1 MNWPLTRLG
10 DLSPLE
16 IGRTPR
22 RADSKM
28 WDPSRETDN
37 AWATI
42 ADLSAAEHF
51 EICETKEHISD
62 LGASSGKLVPKGTL
76 LMSFKLSIGKLAYAG
91 RPLFTNEAIVALH
104 LPDDSPVSQRFLFHY
119 LSSVD
124 WEEEARGNEKVKG
137 ATLNKAK
144 LKELMIPTPSVTDQE
159 RIVTLLDE
167 ATAAVTEL
175 EAVYSQ
181 TASKLDDLRASA
193 LAAAMASGEWPRLAL
208 KDVCT
213 VDWGNTSLTK
223 SAYVD
228 GGEHLAVSAA
238 GPDGRIDHFE
248 HDAFTPVLS
257 AIGAQCGRM
266 FMPSEPFTAI
276 KNTMTLTAIP
286 GKVDRWFLFYLLESV
301 ELPRRGAAQPFL
313 SKGDVQAFEVAV
325 PQLTDQERI
334 VAQLDEV
341 SVAAEEALELAGAR
355 LEAAQSLR
363 QSVLG
368 AAFRGEF

>member
-1 MNWPLTRLG
+1 
-10 DLSPLE
+10 
-16 IGRTPR
+16 
-22 RADSKM
+22 M

-104 LPDDSPVSQRFLFHY
+104 LPEDSPVSQRFLFHY
-119 LSSVD
+119 LSAID
-124 WEEEARGNEKVKG
+124 WEQEARGNEKVKG

-159 RIVTLLDE
+159 RIVALLDE
-167 ATAAVTEL
+167 ATAAVAEL

-193 LAAAMASGEWPRLAL
+193 LAAAMESDDSLSVPLGDLVAL
-208 KDVCT
+208 KGGFAYKSK
-213 VDWGNTSLTK
+213 DWEQSGVPVIKIANVRDGKVSLAGCSCVSDEIAQET
-223 SAYVD
+223 AQF
-228 GGEHLAVSAA
+228 AVVK
-238 GPDGRIDHFE
+238 GD
-248 HDAFTPVLS
+248 LL
-257 AIGAQCGRM
+257 
-266 FMPSEPFTAI
+266 
-276 KNTMTLTAIP
+276 MTLTGEIGAIGIYAEEGPARLNQRVARLDLRP
-286 GKVDRWFLFYLLESV
+286 GAEVSIQFLALLLESSSV
-301 ELPRRGAAQPFL
+301 RDRLWDLAQGMAQPNISPKRVAELP
-313 SKGDVQAFEVAV
+313 VVV
-325 PQLTDQERI
+325 PPRDEQERI
-334 VAQLDEV
+334 VAHLDEV
-341 SVAAEEALELAGAR
+341 SVAVREALELATDR
-355 LEAAQSLR
+355 LEAARSFR
-363 QSVLG
+363 QSVLE

>member
-1 MNWPLTRLG
+1 MTWPLVPLG
-10 DLSPLE
+10 EVADVIAGQSPSGKYYNNDGEGMPFHQGKTEFTDRFLGEAKKWTTSVTKEAQPGDVLISVRAPVGPVNQCVDRICIGRGLAAIRPGLELDSDYLFFALRSMEAE
-16 IGRTPR
+16 IGGTEGAVFASINRTQIGEIQIPVP
-22 RADSKM
+22 DL
-28 WDPSRETDN
+28 ET
-37 AWATI
+37 
-42 ADLSAAEHF
+42 
-51 EICETKEHISD
+51 
-62 LGASSGKLVPKGTL
+62 
-76 LMSFKLSIGKLAYAG
+76 
-91 RPLFTNEAIVALH
+91 
-104 LPDDSPVSQRFLFHY
+104 
-119 LSSVD
+119 
-124 WEEEARGNEKVKG
+124 
-137 ATLNKAK
+137 
-144 LKELMIPTPSVTDQE
+144 QE
-159 RIVTLLDE
+159 RIVALLDE

-313 SKGDVQAFEVAV
+313 SKGDVEAFEVAV

-341 SVAAEEALELAGAR
+341 SVTAEEALELAGAR
-355 LEAAQSLR
+355 LETAQSLR
-363 QSVLG
+363 QSVLK